1 MIIPKLRKERTVKIY
16 HGHKLTDDYAFV
28 DQANILQILK
38 KPDLILPEVRKYIES
53 NNELTE
59 AYFADVKDFQKKL
72 FSEIKGKIKLSDE
85 GLKYKDRNYFYWS
98 KINKEDQYGKKLRQK
113 IGSSKE
119 EIYFDADLE
128 KT

>member
-85 GLKYKDRNYFYWS
+85 GLKYKERNYFYWS
-98 KINKEDQYGKKLRQK
+98 WRLVKRGGRHCSTF
-113 IGSSKE
+113 SSSSPCSLFSTL
-119 EIYFDADLE
+119 IDR
-128 KT
+128 

>member
-1 MIIPKLRKERTVKIY
+1 MIIPKLRKERTVKIH
-16 HGHKLTDDYAFV
+16 HGHELTDDYAFV

-85 GLKYKDRNYFYWS
+85 GLKYKDRNYFYWNS
-98 KINKEDQYGKKLRQK
+98 SSRTINITFNSLRNAFQK
-113 IGSSKE
+113 YHI
-119 EIYFDADLE
+119 EISRKY
-128 KT
+128 K